1 MPGQVNYLIATSV
14 LLVKMKRKELE
25 FKARQRHREEVAA
38 ASGDSQAVGRDAKQA
53 AGGTKDVKKE
63 R

>member
-1 MPGQVNYLIATSV
+1 MITTSV

-25 FKARQRHREEVAA
+25 FKARQRHRAEVAA
-38 ASGDSQAVGRDAKQA
+38 AGGDSQAAGQGVKQA
-53 AGGTKDVKKE
+53 AGGTKEVKKE